1 MVPCLLHGCA
11 SSAWFHDHREPNQ
24 ATTGYGM
31 GAAHDKAPS
40 SCTDRLS
47 PGIASSCLC
56 GIIAPMHEMSVSQ
69 SILDI
74 ALRHAAQA
82 GAGRIVAI
90 DLVIG
95 DLTGFVDE
103 SIQFY
108 MDFLSK
114 ETLAQG
120 AQLRF
125 ERIAPRVLC
134 RACGT
139 EYAPSDSRLWAC
151 PECEA
156 LGGEILAGKE
166 FYVASIEIE

>member
-1 MVPCLLHGCA
+1 MKIPPPWIV
-11 SSAWFHDHREPNQ
+11 
-24 ATTGYGM
+24 
-31 GAAHDKAPS
+31 
-40 SCTDRLS
+40 RLS
-47 PGIASSCLC
+47 PGIAPSCDC
-56 GIIAPMHEMSVSQ
+56 GIMAPMHEMSVSQ

-74 ALRHAAQA
+74 ALRHAEQA

-108 MDFLSK
+108 IDFLSR

-134 RACGT
+134 RACRA
-139 EYAPSDSRLWAC
+139 EFAPPGSRLWAC
-151 PECEA
+151 PKCEA

-166 FYVASIEIE
+166 FYVASIEIEQTQMQTGQRFLPSAPSATCNRDETDGTGRLT

>member
-1 MVPCLLHGCA
+1 
-11 SSAWFHDHREPNQ
+11 
-24 ATTGYGM
+24 
-31 GAAHDKAPS
+31 
-40 SCTDRLS
+40 
-47 PGIASSCLC
+47 
-56 GIIAPMHEMSVSQ
+56 MHEMSVSQ

-74 ALRHAAQA
+74 ALRHAEKA

-108 MDFLSK
+108 IDFLAR

-125 ERIAPRVLC
+125 ERIVPRVRC
-134 RACGT
+134 HACGA
-139 EYAPSDSRLWAC
+139 EYAPPDSRLWTC
-151 PECEA
+151 PDCEA
-156 LGGEILAGKE
+156 FGGEILAGKE